1 MIKGISYLTFENG
14 LTNTQSIESAL
25 EQTKTY
31 GFDALELGISTE
43 GVLTTKTSKT
53 KCSQIRRIIDESGIF
68 VDSLTN
74 GLSWGVSP
82 TSNNKT
88 TRDHS
93 ISLHKEAI
101 QVASNLGCKAFLFVP
116 GVVKS
121 PISSEIVRYDKA
133 LDRIRDA
140 INQLLP
146 ISEDLGIDLCIEN
159 VWNGFFYSPIELR
172 DFIDSFN
179 STKLGVYLDVGNLI
193 GYQQHPPHWIEL
205 LNSRIKRVQIKD
217 YRENFDWT
225 GSFSFCDIGSGDVP
239 WKETIA
245 ALKSINYQKTIIA
258 EMLPWDETILSRTSS
273 AMDQLF
279 DFNSKSSITK
289 L

>member
-1 MIKGISYLTFENG
+1 LIKGISYLSFENG
-14 LTNTQSIESAL
+14 LENTQSIESAL

-43 GVLTTKTSKT
+43 GVLTTKTSKDE
-53 KCSQIRRIIDESGIF
+53 CAQIRKIINESGIF

-82 TSNNKT
+82 TSNDEA
-88 TRDHS
+88 TRAHS
-93 ISLHKEAI
+93 ISLHKDAI

-121 PISSEIVRYDKA
+121 PISSEIVRYDNA
-133 LDRIRDA
+133 LERIRDA

-146 ISEDLGIDLCIEN
+146 IVEDLDIDLCMEN

-172 DFIDSFN
+172 DFIDSFSSN
-179 STKLGVYLDVGNLI
+179 KLGVYLDVGNLI
-193 GYQQHPPHWIEL
+193 GCQQYPPHWIEL

-217 YRENFDWT
+217 YQENFDWT
-225 GSFSFCDIGSGDVP
+225 GSFSFCDIGAGDVP
-239 WKETIA
+239 WKETIE
-245 ALKSINYQKTIIA
+245 ALKSINYQNTIIA
-258 EMLPWDETILSRTSS
+258 EMLPWDETILSRTSA

-279 DFNSKSSITK
+279 DFNTKSEI
-289 L
+289 